1 MTRATFLLVIVST
14 LCAAQ
19 PAVRGWKPSLARL
32 DKCVSQLPPE
42 HQSSLKTL
50 TADLSTGLS
59 GGFLKRTQ
67 QKPVMPPS
75 YIDSLDADAGL
86 CEFALA
92 RSSRADVSPLIADL
106 QNDLAAKVQDCR
118 EHGWYRNVKVSVQT
132 LKDGKPSPG
141 WEIFYLWI
149 PGKNFPDVQ
158 RLRFK
163 ALSPAEE
170 SLPPGL
176 YAFQARKNNLE
187 SAETRVAVVS
197 KDTVLC
203 ELMVP

>member
-1 MTRATFLLVIVST
+1 MTRATFLLVIVSI

-19 PAVRGWKPSLARL
+19 PPRGWKPSFARL
-32 DKCVSQLPPE
+32 EKCVGQLSPE
-42 HQSSLKTL
+42 YQSVLKPL
-50 TADLSTGLS
+50 VADLNHGLS
-59 GGFLKRTQ
+59 GGFLKGDQ
-67 QKPVMPPS
+67 PKPAMPPS
-75 YIDSLDADAGL
+75 YVDSLDADVGL

-92 RSSRADVSPLIADL
+92 RSSRADVTPLIADL
-106 QNDLAAKVQDCR
+106 RSDLTAKVQDCR
-118 EHGWYRNVKVSVQT
+118 EHGWYRNVKVAVQT

-141 WEIFYLWI
+141 WEVFYTWI

-163 ALSPAEE
+163 SLSPSEE

-176 YAFQARKNNLE
+176 YAFQAQKNNLK

-203 ELMVP
+203 ELIVP